1 MKKKEKVS
9 PTTNLTPNAEVL
21 KASAK
26 TMSDI
31 PSPEARDRTVEP
43 VMSEIKQHKV
53 KPKERNQRK
62 RETIKGT
69 ILQAVMIDIELLK
82 KVKHNAFYNEKSIS
96 EVINQALR
104 LFFD

>member
-9 PTTNLTPNAEVL
+9 PTTNVTPNTKAL

-26 TMSDI
+26 TMSDV
-31 PSPEARDRTVEP
+31 PSSETIDRTVEG
-43 VMSEIKQHKV
+43 VVSEIKQDKV
-53 KPKERNQRK
+53 VPKERNQRK

-69 ILQAVMIDIELLK
+69 ILQAVMIDVELLK